1 MSYTYP
7 RVMFTRGSVAN
18 MKIRCRLCFCEVA
31 SKCTVPLF
39 GHVELQQDWPSRLR
53 KLLHLPVSI
62 EDELPQHIC
71 RSCSSKVETVERK
84 LQALRQQARESVEK
98 TMKAPRRKRGKD
110 TSSETGVSPSTAK
123 ARPPAKRMYTT
134 GARQLFP
141 SVSEE
146 SSGKTT
152 INLILNC

>member
-1 MSYTYP
+1 
-7 RVMFTRGSVAN
+7 MFTRGLVAN

-39 GHVELQQDWPSRLR
+39 GHVGLQQDWPSRLR

-84 LQALRQQARESVEK
+84 LQALRQQARERVWELIPAFRFEK
-98 TMKAPRRKRGKD
+98 VRIKSNLQTFSHSLPSLTIRK
-110 TSSETGVSPSTAK
+110 
-123 ARPPAKRMYTT
+123 
-134 GARQLFP
+134 
-141 SVSEE
+141 
-146 SSGKTT
+146 
-152 INLILNC
+152 

>member
-1 MSYTYP
+1 M
-7 RVMFTRGSVAN
+7 
-18 MKIRCRLCFCEVA
+18 A
-31 SKCTVPLF
+31 SKRAIVLF
-39 GHVELQQDWPSRLR
+39 GHVGLQQDWPSRLR
-53 KLLHLPVSI
+53 ELLHLPVSI

-71 RSCSSKVETVERK
+71 RSCSGKVETVERK
-84 LQALRQQARESVEK
+84 LQALRQQAHESIEK
-98 TMKAPRRKRGKD
+98 AMKAPSRKRGKD
-110 TSSETGVSPSTAK
+110 TSNETGVSPSTAK
-123 ARPPAKRMYTT
+123 ARPPAKWVYAT

>member
-1 MSYTYP
+1 M
-7 RVMFTRGSVAN
+7 
-18 MKIRCRLCFCEVA
+18 A
-31 SKCTVPLF
+31 SKRAVALF
-39 GHVELQQDWPSRLR
+39 GHVGLQQDWPSCLCE
-53 KLLHLPVSI
+53 LLHLPVSI

-71 RSCSSKVETVERK
+71 HSCSGKVETVERK
-84 LQALRQQARESVEK
+84 LQALRQQARKSVGK
-98 TMKAPRRKRGKD
+98 TMKAPPSRKRGKD